1 MNNVRVYPIGT
12 YVKFT
17 NGNEQNMHNED
28 LPVGM
33 VIEINIRQSDVL
45 YLVAWWN
52 GKARSS
58 EWVTDLEIVPV
69 SSSVEKTRIGYCR

>member
-1 MNNVRVYPIGT
+1 MNNVSVYPIGT

-17 NGNEQNMHNED
+17 NGNEQNMNDEN

-33 VIEINIRQSDVL
+33 VVEINIRQSDVL
-45 YLVAWWN
+45 YLVVWWN
-52 GKARSS
+52 GKSRSS

-69 SSSVEKTRIGYCR
+69 SNSVEKTQIGYCR